1 MAENDSTAVLGSRP
15 PVTQTADPTS
25 ATELVNS
32 PFFVELLSRP
42 TNTKCFVATAPGRL
56 NLMGGVS
63 EPYGSWTLQ
72 TTVGQAVHVSAAR
85 RTDGEV
91 SIREFADGAKN
102 GHLPFTISASE
113 LRDADGSYVEGARAR
128 EKLIAKQSDSVGG
141 ALGALVELIRA
152 NDSIDFSKGVSIQV
166 SPGDFEGCAHTRA
179 SAMTVASIIALAK
192 VFDISPDERTV
203 ENICRRICTEWLNR
217 KACASDLACMLS
229 GEDGLITQR
238 QGTPSE
244 LVGSFRLPK
253 GITLVAMD
261 SGVVPHQPEE
271 KLARVHTASLMGC
284 FLIEQIRNH
293 EGLANHTSHGVVS
306 QVSINDY
313 VERFRDRLPTK
324 IKGKEFLA
332 KFADR
337 FEGASRIEPDYIY
350 KVRSRTEHH
359 IYEHARARQFAETI
373 ARATRT
379 GEQQAL
385 IDAGEFLYA
394 SHWSYGQRCGLGSVE
409 TDLLVN
415 LIRKASTS
423 GDVFGAKITGFGCGG
438 VLAILARSGDQ
449 TMTALHEAMA
459 TYTQKTGLQPRILPN
474 GVHGALKAGVHV
486 M

>member
-1 MAENDSTAVLGSRP
+1 
-15 PVTQTADPTS
+15 
-25 ATELVNS
+25 
-32 PFFVELLSRP
+32 
-42 TNTKCFVATAPGRL
+42 
-56 NLMGGVS
+56 MGGVS

-85 RTDGEV
+85 RTDGEI
-91 SIREFADGAKN
+91 SIREFTDGAIN

-113 LRDADGSYVEGARAR
+113 LREADGTYVEGVRAR
-128 EKLIAKQSDSVGG
+128 EKLFAKHGDWVGC
-141 ALGALVELIRA
+141 ALGALVELIRK
-152 NDSIDFSKGVSIQV
+152 NDSIDSRQGVSIQV
-166 SPGDFEGCAHTRA
+166 SPGEIVGCAHSRA
-179 SAMTVASIIALAK
+179 GAMTIAAVVALAK
-192 VFDISPDERTV
+192 TFEIATDERAV
-203 ENICRRICTEWLNR
+203 EHFSRRICTEWLNR
-217 KACASDLACMLS
+217 KSCASDLACMLS

-238 QGTPSE
+238 QGAPSE

-253 GITLVAMD
+253 GVMLIAMD
-261 SGVVPHQPEE
+261 SGVAPEQQEE

-293 EGLANHTSHGVVS
+293 EGLANHSSHGVVS

-313 VERFRDRLPTK
+313 VEKFRDRLPTK

-337 FEGASRIEPDYIY
+337 FEGACLIEPDYIY

-379 GEQQAL
+379 NEPHAL

-394 SHWSYGQRCGLGSVE
+394 SHWSYGQRCGLGSVD

-415 LIRKASTS
+415 LIRNASAA
-423 GDVFGAKITGFGCGG
+423 GDVYGAKITGFGCGG
-438 VLAILARSGDQ
+438 VLAILARSGEQ
-449 TMTALHEAMA
+449 TMTALHDAMA
-459 TYTQKTGLQPRILPN
+459 AYAQRTGLQPRILPN
-474 GVHGALKAGVHV
+474 GVHGTLKAGVRV